1 MSVVQQQPEQGEQNG
16 FEQFGSAFVSLA
28 WLDGTIN
35 FIFRF
40 VAKTSELLLAIG
52 VVISAADFLTDG
64 RLMHNNVMLA
74 NAWAWTQAI
83 SIESSSGVVLM
94 YALQSFKEQDRV
106 KGWLYV
112 ALAGMLAIVG
122 GTMLLTQIIFNTTGI
137 NVVTAGPLTFIIVMA
152 VARAI
157 VSIAYIVMCRIK
169 HIRFTDLTGNQANQS
184 ASTPDSAMPNVD
196 DLVNTVVERL
206 DGMMQQRFDT
216 VLQEVNRTVVTV
228 VQEEVTQGR
237 LLAMPKQHATLDAT
251 PRIAKRSARVRRV
264 NSKFD
269 RFATIKKALIA
280 NPTIT
285 DMELA
290 HIGQCSINTARKDT
304 TQAKAE
310 LAKMKEEG

>member
-1 MSVVQQQPEQGEQNG
+1 MSTVQQQAEQPKPNG
-16 FEQFGSAFVSLA
+16 FLQFCSAFVSLT

-94 YALQSFKEQDRV
+94 YALQSFKEKDRV

-112 ALAGMLAIVG
+112 ALAGMLALVG

-137 NVVTAGPLTFIIVMA
+137 NVVSNGPLAFIIVMA

-169 HIRFTDLTGNQANQS
+169 HIRFTDLVGHQENQS
-184 ASTPDSAMPNVD
+184 ASTPALAMPNVD
-196 DLVNTVVERL
+196 DLVDTVVERL
-206 DGMMQQRFDT
+206 DEMMQQRFDT

-237 LLAMPKQHATLDAT
+237 LLAMPKQSATTLAT
-251 PRIAKRSARVRRV
+251 PRIAKRSASVRRMS
-264 NSKFD
+264 SKFD
-269 RFATIKKALIA
+269 IGATIKQALID
-280 NPTIT
+280 NP
-285 DMELA
+285 DAKDGDLA
-290 HIGQCSINTARKDT
+290 KRAKCSINTARKYKQIALVEIANDN
-304 TQAKAE
+304 
-310 LAKMKEEG
+310 